1 MKKIIVLLI
10 LIISLSNFSQQK
22 GLIYYGQID
31 ALGYGEA
38 KGIDLNSY
46 MVFNKEQSYY
56 VTAKDSLE
64 KPDAGYQTKTIAK
77 DDGSGGVIING
88 MGLSPQGE
96 QVVFNT
102 KEKTICSNILDRV
115 QVYVK
120 EDATVFDW
128 KILKEKKK
136 IGKYNCRKAITHFR
150 GRDYMAWFTLEI
162 PVPYGPW
169 KLNGLPGLILE
180 ASDSEKYISWYFKK
194 LEYPTKNKSAVV
206 SIRKSKNEKNVKFL
220 TIEEFKKNCENEIQ
234 RREDK
239 IKLVAKQFPDVT
251 LTPPKMEDSYIERF

>member
-77 DDGSGGVIING
+77 DEHIVCDNLTSNFSTG
-88 MGLSPQGE
+88 
-96 QVVFNT
+96 
-102 KEKTICSNILDRV
+102 KICCVCVEVNISS
-115 QVYVK
+115 Q
-120 EDATVFDW
+120 
-128 KILKEKKK
+128 
-136 IGKYNCRKAITHFR
+136 
-150 GRDYMAWFTLEI
+150 
-162 PVPYGPW
+162 
-169 KLNGLPGLILE
+169 
-180 ASDSEKYISWYFKK
+180 
-194 LEYPTKNKSAVV
+194 
-206 SIRKSKNEKNVKFL
+206 
-220 TIEEFKKNCENEIQ
+220 
-234 RREDK
+234 
-239 IKLVAKQFPDVT
+239 
-251 LTPPKMEDSYIERF
+251 